1 MSSNVGI
8 AVAIYNPALCS
19 HNAPVAAEL
28 LLWDQDSG
36 IGILKAFKW
45 SKWLVKVANK
55 LVYLTLG
62 NVIQKF

>member
-1 MSSNVGI
+1 MSPNVGI
-8 AVAIYNPALCS
+8 AVAIYNPALWTLCF

-55 LVYLTLG
+55 LV
-62 NVIQKF
+62 